1 MGEQLTPEIVQV
13 LIVVG
18 GALLLLISERIR
30 VDVIALMVLGT
41 LAMIGLVTPTEAL
54 SGFSSPAVITVWA
67 VFIMSGALARSGIAN
82 RIGRQVLR
90 VAGNGEA
97 RLIAAIMLSAGLM
110 SAFLNNVGVAALM
123 LPVVM
128 DISRRTGRAPS
139 RLLIPLAY
147 GSLLGGLTTLIGTP
161 PNILVNEV
169 LSDAGL
175 QTFNIFDF
183 SPVGF
188 ILLIAGVLFMSLIG
202 RHLLPDRNIHKALA
216 QTPQE
221 LLEDV
226 YDVEQRLFLLC
237 LPVDS
242 PLSGKSLVE
251 SRVGA
256 ALGLQVIAILR
267 ETESVLSPTAGT
279 ILQDGDRLLVEGRFE
294 TVLVFQHKN
303 FLDISD
309 DTLDVGQLFS
319 AETSLCE
326 VTLSS
331 DTNLIGRTLFESGF
345 RKRFGMNVLAIK
357 HDGFAQR
364 TNLQGKLLFAGDA
377 LLLQGTLER
386 LEEIRNA
393 PEWSSFRYM
402 DVDEVNEH
410 YELFERIRIMSVP
423 EGSSLSGKTL
433 AESRLADA
441 FGICVLGIRH
451 ENRTD
456 LTPDVD
462 HIIQDGDQLLVEV
475 WPEDLK
481 VLQGLQGL
489 EVTREGLPDLKTLQ
503 SEQVGLYEV
512 VLSPHTTL
520 DGKTLRELHF
530 REKYS
535 LSVLAVWR
543 GGRPYR
549 SQLRDMQLRFGD
561 ALLLYGLRDS
571 FKVLG
576 TEPDFLVLTEEA
588 QQAPRIEKAP
598 LALLI
603 LFAFVASVFLGIL
616 PIALAA
622 VIGATVMVLTG
633 VLSMEE
639 AYRYI
644 DWKSVFLIAGML
656 PLGIALQQTGAA
668 ELIAQGLLNAAGKL
682 GPFGIMGGL
691 FLLTAVTS
699 QIMPN
704 AAVTV
709 LMAPIAISASM
720 ELGISPLPFAMI
732 VAISA
737 SSSFLSPVAHPANSL
752 IMGPGGYRVTDFIK
766 VGIPLTIV
774 ILLITL
780 LILPFFWPF

>member
-1 MGEQLTPEIVQV
+1 MTPEIAQV

-18 GALLLLISERIR
+18 GTLLLLISERIR

-161 PNILVNEV
+161 ANILVNEA
-169 LSDAGL
+169 LADAGL
-175 QTFNIFDF
+175 QTFNLFDF
-183 SPVGF
+183 APIGF
-188 ILLIAGVLFMSLIG
+188 ILLIAGVLFMSLVG
-202 RHLLPDRNIHKALA
+202 RHLLPDRDIHKAHA

-237 LPVDS
+237 LPAGS
-242 PLSGKSLVE
+242 PLSGKSLAE
-251 SRVGA
+251 SRIGA
-256 ALGLQVIAILR
+256 ALGLHVIAILR
-267 ETESVLSPTAGT
+267 EPESVLSPLAGAVF
-279 ILQDGDRLLVEGRFE
+279 QDGDRLLVEGRFE
-294 TVLVFQHKN
+294 SLMVFQHQS
-303 FLDISD
+303 FLDVSYG
-309 DTLDVGQLFS
+309 TLDVNQLFS
-319 AETSLCE
+319 ADTSLCE
-326 VTLSS
+326 VTLAS
-331 DTNLIGRTLFESGF
+331 DPDLSGQTLIESGF
-345 RKRFGMNVLAIK
+345 RERFGVNVLAIT
-357 HDGFAQR
+357 HEGFAQR
-364 TNLQGKLLFAGDA
+364 TNLQEKILSAGDA
-377 LLLQGTLER
+377 LLMHGSNER
-386 LEEIRNA
+386 LEEIRNS
-393 PEWSSFRYM
+393 PEWSSFRYL
-402 DVDEVNEH
+402 DSDEINDR
-410 YELFERIRIMSVP
+410 YELFDSIRIMSVP
-423 EGSSLSGKTL
+423 VGSSLSGKTL

-441 FGICVLGIRH
+441 FGICVLGIRR
-451 ENRTD
+451 NGRTD
-456 LTPDVD
+456 LTPGVD

-475 WPEDLK
+475 SPDDLE
-481 VLQGLQGL
+481 VLQGLQSL
-489 EVTREGLPDLKTLQ
+489 EIIRGELPDLKTLQ
-503 SEQVGLYEV
+503 SDQVGLLEV

-520 DGKTLRELHF
+520 AGKTLRELHF
-530 REKYS
+530 REKYG

-549 SQLRDMQLRFGD
+549 SQIRDMQLRFGD
-561 ALLLYGLRDS
+561 ALLLHGLRDS

-576 TEPDFLVLTEEA
+576 AEPDFLVLAEEA

-603 LFAFVASVFLGIL
+603 LGAFIASVVLGIL
-616 PIALAA
+616 PIELAA
-622 VIGATVMVLTG
+622 VIGATFMVLTN
-633 VLSMEE
+633 VISMEE

-644 DWKSVFLIAGML
+644 NWKSVFLIAGLL

-668 ELIAQGLLNAAGKL
+668 ELVAQGLLDVAGQL

-691 FLLTAVTS
+691 FLLTALTS

-709 LMAPIAISASM
+709 LLAPIAISASI
-720 ELGISPLPFAMI
+720 ELGVSPLPFTII
-732 VAISA
+732 VAIAA
-737 SSSFLSPVAHPANSL
+737 SSSFLTPVAHPTNSL
-752 IMGPGGYRVTDFIK
+752 VMGPGGYRVTDFVK
-766 VGIPLTIV
+766 VGLPLAIV
-774 ILLITL
+774 ILLVTL
-780 LILPFFWPF
+780 LILPFFWPL

>member
-1 MGEQLTPEIVQV
+1 MNPEIAQV
-13 LIVVG
+13 LIIVV
-18 GALLLLISERIR
+18 GALLLLISDRIR
-30 VDVIALMVLGT
+30 VDVIALIVLGT
-41 LAMIGLVTPTEAL
+41 LALTGLVTPTEAL

-82 RIGRQVLR
+82 QIGRQVLR

-128 DISRRTGRAPS
+128 DIARRTERAPS

-175 QTFNIFDF
+175 QTFNFFDF
-183 SPVGF
+183 TPVGF
-188 ILLIAGVLFMSLIG
+188 ILLIAGVLFMSLVG
-202 RHLLPDRNIHKALA
+202 RHLLPDRNIHKA

-226 YDVEQRLFLLC
+226 YDVEQRLFLLG
-237 LPVDS
+237 LPEGS
-242 PLSGKSLVE
+242 PLSGKSLAE

-256 ALGLQVIAILR
+256 ALGLHVIAILR
-267 ETESVLSPTAGT
+267 EAESVLSPMARTV
-279 ILQDGDRLLVEGRFE
+279 LQDGDRLLVEGRIE
-294 TVLVFQHKN
+294 SVIVFQHQS
-303 FLDISD
+303 FLDVSS
-309 DTLDVGQLFS
+309 DTLAVGQLLS

-326 VTLSS
+326 VTLAS
-331 DTNLIGRTLFESGF
+331 DPNLIGQTLFESGF
-345 RKRFGMNVLAIK
+345 RKRFGVNVLAIK
-357 HDGFAQR
+357 HEGFAQR
-364 TNLQGKLLFAGDA
+364 TNLQGKRLFAGDA
-377 LLLQGTLER
+377 LLIQGSNER
-386 LEEIRNA
+386 LEEIRNS

-402 DVDEVNEH
+402 DVDEVNER
-410 YELFERIRIMSVP
+410 YGLFERIRIMSVP

-433 AESRLADA
+433 AESQLANA

-451 ENRTD
+451 EDHTD
-456 LTPDVD
+456 MTPDVD

-481 VLQGLQGL
+481 VLQGLQSL
-489 EVTREGLPDLKTLQ
+489 EVMREDLPDLKTLQ
-503 SEQVGLYEV
+503 SDQVGLIEV

-561 ALLLYGLRDS
+561 ALLLHGLRDS

-576 TEPDFLVLTEEA
+576 AEPDFLVLTEEA
-588 QQAPRIEKAP
+588 QQAPRVKKAP

-603 LFAFVASVFLGIL
+603 LFAFVASVVLGVL

-668 ELIAQGLLNAAGKL
+668 ELVAQGLLGAAGKL
-682 GPFGIMGGL
+682 GPYGIMGGL
-691 FLLTAVTS
+691 FLLTALTS

-709 LMAPIAISASM
+709 LMAPIAISASL
-720 ELGISPLPFAMI
+720 ELGISPLPFTMI

-737 SSSFLSPVAHPANSL
+737 SSSFLSPVSHPANSL
-752 IMGPGGYRVTDFIK
+752 VMGPGGYRVTDFVK
-766 VGIPLTIV
+766 VGLPLTIV
-774 ILLITL
+774 LLLITL
-780 LILPFFWPF
+780 LVLPFVWPL

>member
-1 MGEQLTPEIVQV
+1 MNPEIAQV
-13 LIVVG
+13 LIIVG
-18 GALLLLISERIR
+18 GALLLLISDRIR

-41 LAMIGLVTPTEAL
+41 LALTGLVTPTEAL

-82 RIGRQVLR
+82 QIGRQVLR

-128 DISRRTGRAPS
+128 DIARRTGRAPS

-169 LSDAGL
+169 LSDAGF
-175 QTFNIFDF
+175 QTFNFFDF
-183 SPVGF
+183 TPVGF
-188 ILLIAGVLFMSLIG
+188 ILLIAGVLFMSLVG

-226 YDVEQRLFLLC
+226 YDVEQRLFLLS
-237 LPVDS
+237 LPEGS
-242 PLSGKSLVE
+242 PLSGKSLAE

-256 ALGLQVIAILR
+256 ALGLHVIAILR
-267 ETESVLSPTAGT
+267 EAESVLSPMAGT
-279 ILQDGDRLLVEGRFE
+279 VLQDGDRLLVEGRIE
-294 TVLVFQHKN
+294 SVVVFQHQS
-303 FLDISD
+303 FLDVSS
-309 DTLDVGQLFS
+309 DTLDVGQLLS

-326 VTLSS
+326 VTLAS
-331 DTNLIGRTLFESGF
+331 DTDLIGRTLFESGF
-345 RKRFGMNVLAIK
+345 RKRFGVNVLAIK
-357 HDGFAQR
+357 HEGFAQR
-364 TNLQGKLLFAGDA
+364 TNLQGKRLFSEDA
-377 LLLQGTLER
+377 LLIQGSNER
-386 LEEIRNA
+386 LEEIRNS
-393 PEWSSFRYM
+393 PEWSSFRYI
-402 DVDEVNEH
+402 DVNEVNER
-410 YELFERIRIMSVP
+410 YGLFERIRIMSVS

-433 AESRLADA
+433 AESQLADA

-451 ENRTD
+451 EDHTD

-481 VLQGLQGL
+481 ILQGLQSL
-489 EVTREGLPDLKTLQ
+489 EVMRDELPDLTTLQ
-503 SEQVGLYEV
+503 SDQVGLLEV

-543 GGRPYR
+543 SGRPYR

-561 ALLLYGLRDS
+561 ALLLHGLRDS

-576 TEPDFLVLTEEA
+576 AEPDFLVLTEEA
-588 QQAPRIEKAP
+588 QQAPRVKKAP

-603 LFAFVASVFLGIL
+603 LFAFVASVVLGVL

-668 ELIAQGLLNAAGKL
+668 ELVAQWLLGAAGKL
-682 GPFGIMGGL
+682 GPYGIMGGL
-691 FLLTAVTS
+691 FLLTALTS

-704 AAVTV
+704 AAVTL
-709 LMAPIAISASM
+709 LMAPIAISASL
-720 ELGISPLPFAMI
+720 ELGISPLPFTMI

-752 IMGPGGYRVTDFIK
+752 VMGPGGYRVTDFFK
-766 VGIPLTIV
+766 VGLPLTIV

-780 LILPFFWPF
+780 LILPFFWPL

>member
-1 MGEQLTPEIVQV
+1 MTPEIARV
-13 LIVVG
+13 LIIVA
-18 GALLLLISERIR
+18 GALLLLLSERIR
-30 VDVIALMVLGT
+30 ADVIALMVLGT
-41 LAMIGLVTPTEAL
+41 LALVGLVTPAEAF

-82 RIGRQVLR
+82 RIGRHVLR

-128 DISRRTGRAPS
+128 DISRRTRRAPS

-161 PNILVNEV
+161 PNILVNEI

-175 QTFNIFDF
+175 PAFNIFDF
-183 SPVGF
+183 APVGL
-188 ILLIAGVLFMSLIG
+188 ILLIAGVLFMSLVG
-202 RHLLPDRNIHKALA
+202 RHLLPDRNIHKALT
-216 QTPQE
+216 QSPQE
-221 LLEDV
+221 LFEDV
-226 YDVEQRLFLLC
+226 YDVEHRLFLLG
-237 LPVDS
+237 LPAGS
-242 PLSGKSLVE
+242 PLSGKSLSE

-256 ALGLQVIAILR
+256 ALGLHVIAILR
-267 ETESVLSPTAGT
+267 ETESVLSPMAGT
-279 ILQDGDRLLVEGRFE
+279 ILRDGDRLLVEGRFE
-294 TVLVFQHKN
+294 AVITFQRQN
-303 FLDISD
+303 FLDVSY
-309 DTLDVGQLFS
+309 DTLDVGQLTS

-326 VTLSS
+326 VTLASAP
-331 DTNLIGRTLFESGF
+331 DLIGRTLFESGF
-345 RKRFGMNVLAIK
+345 RKRFGVNVLAIK
-357 HDGFAQR
+357 HDGFTQR
-364 TNLQGKLLFAGDA
+364 TNMQGKTLFEGDA
-377 LLLQGTLER
+377 LLIQGSNEQLEKIHN
-386 LEEIRNA
+386 L
-393 PEWSSFRYM
+393 PDWSNFRYIS
-402 DVDEVNEH
+402 VDEVNEL
-410 YELFERIRIMSVP
+410 YELFERIRIMRVP

-441 FGICVLGIRH
+441 FGICVLGIHH
-451 ENRTD
+451 EDHTD
-456 LTPDVD
+456 LTPDVN

-481 VLQGLQGL
+481 VLHGLQHL
-489 EVTREGLPDLKTLQ
+489 EVMREDLPDLKTLQ
-503 SEQVGLYEV
+503 SDQVGLFEV

-520 DGKTLRELHF
+520 DGKTLRQLHF
-530 REKYS
+530 REKYGI
-535 LSVLAVWR
+535 SVLAILR

-561 ALLLYGLRDS
+561 ALLLHGPRNS

-576 TEPDFLVLTEEA
+576 VEPDFLVLTEEA

-598 LALLI
+598 VALLI
-603 LFAFVASVFLGIL
+603 LFAFIASVVLGLL
-616 PIALAA
+616 PIELAA
-622 VIGATVMVLTG
+622 VIGATIMVFTG

-668 ELIAQGLLNAAGKL
+668 ELIAQGLLGAAGKL
-682 GPFGIMGGL
+682 GPYGIMGGL
-691 FLLTAVTS
+691 FLLTALTS

-709 LMAPIAISASM
+709 LMAPIAISAAL
-720 ELGISPLPFAMI
+720 EFGVSPLPFAMI

-752 IMGPGGYRVTDFIK
+752 IMSPGGYHVSDFIK
-766 VGIPLTIV
+766 VGVPLTLLM
-774 ILLITL
+774 LLITL
-780 LILPFFWPF
+780 LILPFIWPL

>member
-1 MGEQLTPEIVQV
+1 MTPEIVQV

-175 QTFNIFDF
+175 QIFNIFDF

-503 SEQVGLYEV
+503 SEQVGLFEV

-561 ALLLYGLRDS
+561 ALLLHGLRDS

>member
-1 MGEQLTPEIVQV
+1 MTPEIAQV
-13 LIVVG
+13 LIIVG
-18 GALLLLISERIR
+18 GALLLLISDRIR
-30 VDVIALMVLGT
+30 VDVIALIVLGT
-41 LAMIGLVTPTEAL
+41 LALTGLVTPTEAL

-82 RIGRQVLR
+82 KIGRQVLR

-110 SAFLNNVGVAALM
+110 SAFLNNVGVVAIM

-128 DISRRTGRAPS
+128 DIARRTRRSPS
-139 RLLIPLAY
+139 KLLIPLAY

-161 PNILVNEV
+161 ANILVNEV

-175 QTFNIFDF
+175 QTFNLFDF
-183 SPVGF
+183 TPVGL
-188 ILLIAGVLFMSLIG
+188 ILLVTGILIMILVG
-202 RHLLPDRNIHKALA
+202 RRLLPDKDIHNSLT

-226 YDVEQRLFLLC
+226 YDVEQRLFLLG
-237 LPVDS
+237 LPEGS
-242 PLSGKSLVE
+242 PLSGKSLAE

-256 ALGLQVIAILR
+256 SLGLHVIAILR
-267 ETESVLSPTAGT
+267 ETESVLSPMAGT
-279 ILQDGDRLLVEGRFE
+279 VLQEGDHLLVEGRIE
-294 TVLVFQHKN
+294 TVVVFQHQS
-303 FLDISD
+303 FLDVSR

-326 VTLSS
+326 VTLAY
-331 DTNLIGRTLFESGF
+331 DPNLIGQTLIESAF
-345 RKRFGMNVLAIK
+345 RERFGVSVLAIK
-357 HDGFAQR
+357 HEGFAQR
-364 TNLQGKLLFAGDA
+364 TNLQGKRLFEGDA
-377 LLLQGTLER
+377 LLIQGSNEQ
-386 LEEIRNA
+386 LEEIRNS
-393 PEWSSFRYM
+393 PEWSSFRTM
-402 DVDEVNEH
+402 DVDEVNER
-410 YELFERIRIMSVP
+410 YKLFERIHIMAVP

-441 FGICVLGIRH
+441 FGISVLGIRYKDH
-451 ENRTD
+451 TD
-456 LTPDVD
+456 LTPDVE

-481 VLQGLQGL
+481 VLQGLKGL
-489 EVTREGLPDLKTLQ
+489 EVMRGELPDLRTLQ
-503 SEQVGLYEV
+503 SDQIGLCEV
-512 VLSPHTTL
+512 VLSPHSTL

-530 REKYS
+530 REKYG
-535 LSVLAVWR
+535 LSALAVWR

-561 ALLLYGLRDS
+561 ALLLHGLRDR

-576 TEPDFLVLTEEA
+576 AEPDFLVLTEEA
-588 QQAPRIEKAP
+588 QQAPRTEKAP

-603 LFAFVASVFLGIL
+603 LFAFIVSVVMGFL

-622 VIGATVMVLTG
+622 VIGATAMVLTG

-639 AYRYI
+639 AYRHI

-668 ELIAQGLLNAAGKL
+668 EFVAQGLLGAAGKL
-682 GPFGIMGGL
+682 GTYGIMGGL
-691 FLLTAVTS
+691 FLLTAFTS
-699 QIMPN
+699 QILPN
-704 AAVTV
+704 AVVAV
-709 LMAPIAISASM
+709 LMAPIAISASL
-720 ELGISPLPFAMI
+720 ELGISPLPFTMI

-737 SSSFLSPVAHPANSL
+737 SSSFLTPAAHPTNSL
-752 IMGPGGYRVTDFIK
+752 VMGPGGYRVADFIK
-766 VGIPLTIV
+766 VGLPLIIV
-774 ILLITL
+774 ILLVTL
-780 LILPFFWPF
+780 LIVPFLWPL

>member
-1 MGEQLTPEIVQV
+1 MTPEIAQV
-13 LIVVG
+13 LIIVA
-18 GALLLLISERIR
+18 GALLLLISDRIR

-41 LAMIGLVTPTEAL
+41 LALTGLVTPTEAL

-82 RIGRQVLR
+82 KIGRQVLR

-110 SAFLNNVGVAALM
+110 SAFLNNVGVVAIM

-128 DISRRTGRAPS
+128 DIARRTRRSPS
-139 RLLIPLAY
+139 KLLIPLAY

-161 PNILVNEV
+161 ANILVNEV

-175 QTFNIFDF
+175 QTFNLFDF
-183 SPVGF
+183 TPVGL
-188 ILLIAGVLFMSLIG
+188 ILLVTGILVMILIG
-202 RHLLPDRNIHKALA
+202 RRLLPDRSIHKSLA

-226 YDVEQRLFLLC
+226 YDVEQRLFLLG
-237 LPVDS
+237 LPEGS
-242 PLSGKSLVE
+242 PLSGKSLAE

-267 ETESVLSPTAGT
+267 EAESVLSPMAGT
-279 ILQDGDRLLVEGRFE
+279 VLQDGDRLLVEGRIE
-294 TVLVFQHKN
+294 SVVVFQHQS
-303 FLDISD
+303 FLDISH

-326 VTLSS
+326 ITLAS
-331 DTNLIGRTLFESGF
+331 DSNLTGRTLMESGF
-345 RKRFGMNVLAIK
+345 RERFGVNVLGIK
-357 HDGFAQR
+357 HDELAQR
-364 TNLQGKLLFAGDA
+364 TNLQGKRLFAGDA
-377 LLLQGTLER
+377 LLIQGLTER
-386 LEEIRNA
+386 LEKIRNS
-393 PEWSSFRYM
+393 PEWSSFGYL
-402 DVDEVNEH
+402 DVDEVNEQ
-410 YELFERIRIMSVP
+410 YKLFERIRIMRVP

-441 FGICVLGIRH
+441 FGICILGIH
-451 ENRTD
+451 HKDRTD
-456 LTPDVD
+456 LTPDVE
-462 HIIQDGDQLLVEV
+462 HIIHDGDELLVEV
-475 WPEDLK
+475 CPEDLR
-481 VLQGLQGL
+481 VLQGLKSL
-489 EVTREGLPDLKTLQ
+489 EVMRGDLPDLRTLQ
-503 SEQVGLYEV
+503 SDQIGLFEV

-530 REKYS
+530 REKYG
-535 LSVLAVWR
+535 LSALAVWR

-549 SQLRDMQLRFGD
+549 SQLRDMPLRFGD
-561 ALLLYGLRDS
+561 ALLLHGLRDK

-576 TEPDFLVLTEEA
+576 TESDFLVLTEEA
-588 QQAPRIEKAP
+588 QQAPRKEKAP

-603 LFAFVASVFLGIL
+603 LFAFIVSVVLGFL

-622 VIGATVMVLTG
+622 VIGATAMVLTG

-639 AYRYI
+639 AYRHI

-668 ELIAQGLLNAAGKL
+668 EFVAQGLLDAAGKL
-682 GPFGIMGGL
+682 GTYGIMGGL
-691 FLLTAVTS
+691 FLLTALTS
-699 QIMPN
+699 QILPN
-704 AAVTV
+704 AVVAV
-709 LMAPIAISASM
+709 LMAPIAISASL
-720 ELGISPLPFAMI
+720 ELGISPLPFTMI

-737 SSSFLSPVAHPANSL
+737 SSSFLTPAAHPTNSL
-752 IMGPGGYRVTDFIK
+752 IMGPGGYRVSDFIK
-766 VGIPLTIV
+766 VGLPLIIV
-774 ILLITL
+774 ILLVTL
-780 LILPFFWPF
+780 LIVPLFWPL

>member
-1 MGEQLTPEIVQV
+1 MTPEIVQV

-588 QQAPRIEKAP
+588 QQAPRMEKAP

>member
-1 MGEQLTPEIVQV
+1 MTPEIAQV

-18 GALLLLISERIR
+18 GTLLLLISERIR

-161 PNILVNEV
+161 ANILVNEA
-169 LSDAGL
+169 LADAGL
-175 QTFNIFDF
+175 QTFNLFDF
-183 SPVGF
+183 APVGF
-188 ILLIAGVLFMSLIG
+188 ILLIAGVLFMSLVG
-202 RHLLPDRNIHKALA
+202 RHLLPDRDIHKAHA

-237 LPVDS
+237 LPAGS
-242 PLSGKSLVE
+242 PLSGKSLAE
-251 SRVGA
+251 SRIGA
-256 ALGLQVIAILR
+256 ALGLHVIAILR
-267 ETESVLSPTAGT
+267 EPESVLSPLAGAVF
-279 ILQDGDRLLVEGRFE
+279 QDGDRLLVEGRFE
-294 TVLVFQHKN
+294 SLMVFQHQS
-303 FLDISD
+303 FLDVSYG
-309 DTLDVGQLFS
+309 TLDVNQLFS
-319 AETSLCE
+319 ADTSLCE
-326 VTLSS
+326 VTLAS
-331 DTNLIGRTLFESGF
+331 DPDLSGQTLIESGF
-345 RKRFGMNVLAIK
+345 RERFGVNVLAIT
-357 HDGFAQR
+357 HEGFAQR
-364 TNLQGKLLFAGDA
+364 TNLQEKILSAGDA
-377 LLLQGTLER
+377 LLMHGSNER
-386 LEEIRNA
+386 LEEIRNS
-393 PEWSSFRYM
+393 PEWSSFRYL
-402 DVDEVNEH
+402 DSDEINDR
-410 YELFERIRIMSVP
+410 YELFDSIRIMSVP
-423 EGSSLSGKTL
+423 VGSSLSGKTL

-441 FGICVLGIRH
+441 FGICVLGIRR
-451 ENRTD
+451 NGRTD
-456 LTPDVD
+456 LTPGVD

-475 WPEDLK
+475 SPDDLE
-481 VLQGLQGL
+481 VLQGLQSL
-489 EVTREGLPDLKTLQ
+489 EIIRGELPDLKTLQ
-503 SEQVGLYEV
+503 SDQVGLLEV

-520 DGKTLRELHF
+520 AGKTLRELHF
-530 REKYS
+530 REKYG

-549 SQLRDMQLRFGD
+549 SQIRDMQLRFGD
-561 ALLLYGLRDS
+561 ALLLHGLRDS

-576 TEPDFLVLTEEA
+576 AEPDFLVLAEEA

-603 LFAFVASVFLGIL
+603 LGAFIASVVLGIL
-616 PIALAA
+616 PIELAA
-622 VIGATVMVLTG
+622 VIGATFMVLTN
-633 VLSMEE
+633 VISMEE

-644 DWKSVFLIAGML
+644 NWKSVFLIAGLL

-668 ELIAQGLLNAAGKL
+668 ELVAQGLLDVAGQL

-691 FLLTAVTS
+691 FLLTALTS

-709 LMAPIAISASM
+709 LLAPIAISASI
-720 ELGISPLPFAMI
+720 ELGVSPLPFTII
-732 VAISA
+732 VAIAA
-737 SSSFLSPVAHPANSL
+737 SSSFLTPVAHPTNSL
-752 IMGPGGYRVTDFIK
+752 VMGPGGYRVTDFVK
-766 VGIPLTIV
+766 VGLPLAII
-774 ILLITL
+774 ILLVTL
-780 LILPFFWPF
+780 LILPFFWPL

>member
-1 MGEQLTPEIVQV
+1 MTPEIAQV

-54 SGFSSPAVITVWA
+54 SGFSSPAVITVWS

-82 RIGRQVLR
+82 RIGRHVLR

-110 SAFLNNVGVAALM
+110 SAFLNNVGVVAIM

-161 PNILVNEV
+161 ANILVNEA

-175 QTFNIFDF
+175 KTFNLFDF

-188 ILLIAGVLFMSLIG
+188 ILLIAGVLFMSLVG
-202 RHLLPDRNIHKALA
+202 RHLLPDRNIHKALV

-237 LPVDS
+237 LPADS
-242 PLSGKSLVE
+242 PLSGNSLVE

-256 ALGLQVIAILR
+256 ALGVQVIAILR
-267 ETESVLSPTAGT
+267 DTESVLSPMAGT

-294 TVLVFQHKN
+294 SLIVFQHQS
-303 FLDISD
+303 FLDVSYG
-309 DTLDVGQLFS
+309 TLDVKQLFS
-319 AETSLCE
+319 GDTSLCE
-326 VTLSS
+326 ATLAS
-331 DTNLIGRTLFESGF
+331 DTNLTGRTLFESGF
-345 RKRFGMNVLAIK
+345 RERFGVNVLAIT
-357 HDGFAQR
+357 HDGFATF
-364 TNLQGKLLFAGDA
+364 TNLQEKILSAGDA
-377 LLLQGTLER
+377 LLIHGSNER
-386 LEEIRNA
+386 LEEIHNS
-393 PEWSSFRYM
+393 PEWSSFRHI
-402 DVDEVNEH
+402 DGDEVNKR
-410 YELFERIRIMSVP
+410 YELFERIRVMSVP

-451 ENRTD
+451 NGHTD
-456 LTPDVD
+456 LAPDVD
-462 HIIQDGDQLLVEV
+462 HIIQDGDLLLVEV
-475 WPEDLK
+475 SPEDLM
-481 VLQGLQGL
+481 VLRGLRDL
-489 EVTREGLPDLKTLQ
+489 EVMREGLPDLKTLQ
-503 SEQVGLYEV
+503 SDQVGLFEV

-561 ALLLYGLRDS
+561 ALLLHGLRDS

-576 TEPDFLVLTEEA
+576 AEPDFLVLTEEA

-603 LFAFVASVFLGIL
+603 LFAFVASVVLGIL
-616 PIALAA
+616 PIAIAA
-622 VIGATVMVLTG
+622 VIGATVMVFTG
-633 VLSMEE
+633 VLSMDE

-668 ELIAQGLLNAAGKL
+668 ELVAQGLLNAAGKL
-682 GPFGIMGGL
+682 GPYGMMGGL
-691 FLLTAVTS
+691 FLLSAFTS
-699 QIMPN
+699 QILPN
-704 AAVTV
+704 AVVAV
-709 LMAPIAISASM
+709 LMIPIAISASM
-720 ELGISPLPFAMI
+720 ELGISPLPFTMI

-737 SSSFLSPVAHPANSL
+737 SSSFLTPAAHPTNSL
-752 IMGPGGYRVTDFIK
+752 IMGPGGYRVTDFVK
-766 VGIPLTIV
+766 VGLPLAIV
-774 ILLITL
+774 ILLVTL
-780 LILPFFWPF
+780 LILPFFWPL

>member
-1 MGEQLTPEIVQV
+1 MNPEIAQV
-13 LIVVG
+13 LIIVV
-18 GALLLLISERIR
+18 GALLLLISDRIR
-30 VDVIALMVLGT
+30 VDVIALIVLGT
-41 LAMIGLVTPTEAL
+41 LALTGLVTPTEAL

-82 RIGRQVLR
+82 QIGRQVLR

-128 DISRRTGRAPS
+128 DIARRTERAPS

-175 QTFNIFDF
+175 QTFNFFDF
-183 SPVGF
+183 TPVGF
-188 ILLIAGVLFMSLIG
+188 ILLIAGVLFMSLVG
-202 RHLLPDRNIHKALA
+202 RHLLPDRNIHKA

-226 YDVEQRLFLLC
+226 YDVEQRLFLLG
-237 LPVDS
+237 LPEGS
-242 PLSGKSLVE
+242 PLSGKSLAE

-256 ALGLQVIAILR
+256 ALGLHVIAILR
-267 ETESVLSPTAGT
+267 EAESVLSPMARTV
-279 ILQDGDRLLVEGRFE
+279 LQDGDRLLVEGRIE
-294 TVLVFQHKN
+294 SVIVFQHQS
-303 FLDISD
+303 FLDVSS
-309 DTLDVGQLFS
+309 DTLAVGQLLS

-326 VTLSS
+326 VTLAS
-331 DTNLIGRTLFESGF
+331 DPNLIGQTLFESGF
-345 RKRFGMNVLAIK
+345 RKRFGVNVLAIK
-357 HDGFAQR
+357 HEGFAQR
-364 TNLQGKLLFAGDA
+364 TNLQGKRLFAGDA
-377 LLLQGTLER
+377 LLIQGSNER
-386 LEEIRNA
+386 LEEIRNS

-402 DVDEVNEH
+402 DVDEVNER
-410 YELFERIRIMSVP
+410 YGLFERIRIMSVP

-433 AESRLADA
+433 AESQLANA

-451 ENRTD
+451 EDHTD
-456 LTPDVD
+456 MTPDVD

-481 VLQGLQGL
+481 VLQGLQSL
-489 EVTREGLPDLKTLQ
+489 EVMREDLPDLTTLQ
-503 SEQVGLYEV
+503 SDQVGLIEV

-561 ALLLYGLRDS
+561 ALLLHGLRDS

-576 TEPDFLVLTEEA
+576 AEPDFLVLTEEA
-588 QQAPRIEKAP
+588 QQAPRVKKAP

-603 LFAFVASVFLGIL
+603 LFAFVASVVLGVL

-668 ELIAQGLLNAAGKL
+668 ELVAQGLLGAAGKL
-682 GPFGIMGGL
+682 GPYGIMGGL
-691 FLLTAVTS
+691 FLLTALTS

-709 LMAPIAISASM
+709 LMAPIAISASL
-720 ELGISPLPFAMI
+720 ELGISPLPFTMI

-737 SSSFLSPVAHPANSL
+737 SSSFLSPVSHPANSL
-752 IMGPGGYRVTDFIK
+752 VMGPGGYRVTDFVK
-766 VGIPLTIV
+766 VGLPLTIV
-774 ILLITL
+774 LLLITL
-780 LILPFFWPF
+780 LVLPFVWPL

>member
-1 MGEQLTPEIVQV
+1 MTPEIAQV
-13 LIVVG
+13 LIIVG
-18 GALLLLISERIR
+18 GALLLIISERIR

-41 LAMIGLVTPTEAL
+41 LALTGLVTPTEAL

-82 RIGRQVLR
+82 QIGRQVLR

-110 SAFLNNVGVAALM
+110 SAFLNNVGVVAIM

-128 DISRRTGRAPS
+128 DISRRTRRSPS
-139 RLLIPLAY
+139 RFLIPLAY

-161 PNILVNEV
+161 ANILVNEA

-175 QTFNIFDF
+175 QTFNLFDF

-188 ILLIAGVLFMSLIG
+188 ILLIAGVLFMSLVG
-202 RHLLPDRNIHKALA
+202 RHLLPDRDIHQALT

-237 LPVDS
+237 LPAGS
-242 PLSGKSLVE
+242 PLSGKSLIE

-267 ETESVLSPTAGT
+267 ETGSLLSPMAGT

-309 DTLDVGQLFS
+309 ETLDVDQLFS

-326 VTLSS
+326 VTLAS

-345 RKRFGMNVLAIK
+345 RKRFGVNVLAIK

-364 TNLQGKLLFAGDA
+364 TNLQGKSLFAADA
-377 LLLQGTLER
+377 LLLQGSNER
-386 LEEIRNA
+386 LEEIRNS
-393 PEWSSFRYM
+393 PEWSSFRYI

-441 FGICVLGIRH
+441 FGICVLGIH
-451 ENRTD
+451 HGNRTD
-456 LTPDVD
+456 LTPDVN

-481 VLQGLQGL
+481 VLRGLQDL
-489 EVTREGLPDLKTLQ
+489 EVMREGLPDLKTLQ
-503 SEQVGLYEV
+503 SDQVGLLEV

-561 ALLLYGLRDS
+561 ALLLHGLRDS

-576 TEPDFLVLTEEA
+576 AEPDFLVLTEEA

-603 LFAFVASVFLGIL
+603 LFAFVVSVVLGIL
-616 PIALAA
+616 PIAIAA
-622 VIGATVMVLTG
+622 VIGATVMVFTG
-633 VLSMEE
+633 VLSMDE

-668 ELIAQGLLNAAGKL
+668 ELVAQGLLNAAGKL
-682 GPFGIMGGL
+682 GPYGIMGGL
-691 FLLTAVTS
+691 FLLSAFTS
-699 QIMPN
+699 QILPN
-704 AAVTV
+704 AVVAV
-709 LMAPIAISASM
+709 LMIPIAISASM
-720 ELGISPLPFAMI
+720 ELGISPLPFTMI

-737 SSSFLSPVAHPANSL
+737 SSSFLTPAAHPTNSL
-752 IMGPGGYRVTDFIK
+752 VMGPGGYRATDFIK
-766 VGIPLTIV
+766 VGLPLAIV
-774 ILLITL
+774 ILLLTL
-780 LILPFFWPF
+780 LILPFFWPL

>member
-1 MGEQLTPEIVQV
+1 MTPEIAQV
-13 LIVVG
+13 LIIVG
-18 GALLLLISERIR
+18 GALLLIISERIR

-41 LAMIGLVTPTEAL
+41 LALTGLVTPTEAL

-82 RIGRQVLR
+82 QIGRQVLR

-110 SAFLNNVGVAALM
+110 SAFLNNVGVVAIM

-128 DISRRTGRAPS
+128 DISRRTRRSPS
-139 RLLIPLAY
+139 RFLIPLAY

-161 PNILVNEV
+161 ANILVNEA

-175 QTFNIFDF
+175 QTFNLFDF

-188 ILLIAGVLFMSLIG
+188 ILLIAGVLFMSLVG
-202 RHLLPDRNIHKALA
+202 RHLLPDRDIHQALT

-237 LPVDS
+237 LPAGS
-242 PLSGKSLVE
+242 PLSGKSLIE

-267 ETESVLSPTAGT
+267 ETGSLLSPMAGT

-309 DTLDVGQLFS
+309 ETLDVDQLFS

-326 VTLSS
+326 VTLAS

-345 RKRFGMNVLAIK
+345 RKRFGVNILAIK

-364 TNLQGKLLFAGDA
+364 TNLQGKSLFAADA
-377 LLLQGTLER
+377 LLLQGSNER
-386 LEEIRNA
+386 LEEIRNS
-393 PEWSSFRYM
+393 PEWSSFRYIA
-402 DVDEVNEH
+402 VDEVNER

-441 FGICVLGIRH
+441 FGICVLGIHH

-456 LTPDVD
+456 LTPDVN

-481 VLQGLQGL
+481 VLRGLQDL
-489 EVTREGLPDLKTLQ
+489 EVMREGLPDLKTLQ
-503 SEQVGLYEV
+503 SDQVGLLEV

-561 ALLLYGLRDS
+561 ALLLHGLRDS

-576 TEPDFLVLTEEA
+576 AEPDFLVLTEEA

-603 LFAFVASVFLGIL
+603 LFAFVVSVVLGIL
-616 PIALAA
+616 PIAIAA
-622 VIGATVMVLTG
+622 VIGATVMVFTG
-633 VLSMEE
+633 VLSMDE

-668 ELIAQGLLNAAGKL
+668 ELVAQGLLNAAGKL
-682 GPFGIMGGL
+682 GPYGIMGGL
-691 FLLTAVTS
+691 FLLSAFTS
-699 QIMPN
+699 QILPN
-704 AAVTV
+704 AVVAV
-709 LMAPIAISASM
+709 LMIPIAISASM
-720 ELGISPLPFAMI
+720 ELGISPLPFTMI

-737 SSSFLSPVAHPANSL
+737 SSSFLTPAAHPTNSL
-752 IMGPGGYRVTDFIK
+752 VMGPGGYRVTDFIK
-766 VGIPLTIV
+766 VGLPLAIV
-774 ILLITL
+774 ILLLTL
-780 LILPFFWPF
+780 LILPFFWPL

>member
-1 MGEQLTPEIVQV
+1 MTPEIAQV
-13 LIVVG
+13 LIIVG
-18 GALLLLISERIR
+18 GALLLLISDRIR

-41 LAMIGLVTPTEAL
+41 LAVTGLVTPTEAL

-82 RIGRQVLR
+82 QIGRQVLR

-110 SAFLNNVGVAALM
+110 SAFLNNVGVVAIM

-128 DISRRTGRAPS
+128 DIARRTRRSPS
-139 RLLIPLAY
+139 KFLIPLAY

-161 PNILVNEV
+161 ANILINEV

-175 QTFNIFDF
+175 QTFNLFDF
-183 SPVGF
+183 TPVGL
-188 ILLIAGVLFMSLIG
+188 ILLITGILFMILIG
-202 RHLLPDRNIHKALA
+202 RHLLPDRDIHNSLS
-216 QTPQE
+216 QSPQE

-226 YDVEQRLFLLC
+226 YDVEQRLFILG
-237 LPVDS
+237 LPEGS
-242 PLSGKSLVE
+242 HLSGKSLAE

-267 ETESVLSPTAGT
+267 ETESVLSPMAETV
-279 ILQDGDRLLVEGRFE
+279 LQDGDRLLVEGRIE
-294 TVLVFQHKN
+294 TVVVFQHQG
-303 FLDISD
+303 FLDASR

-326 VTLSS
+326 VTLANNP
-331 DTNLIGRTLFESGF
+331 NLIGQTLFESGF
-345 RKRFGMNVLAIK
+345 RERFGVNVLAIK

-364 TNLQGKLLFAGDA
+364 TNLQEKRLFAGDA
-377 LLLQGTLER
+377 LLIQGSNER

-393 PEWSSFRYM
+393 PEWSSFQYM
-402 DVDEVNEH
+402 DVDEVNER
-410 YELFERIRIMSVP
+410 YKLFERIHIMAVP

-441 FGICVLGIRH
+441 FGISVLGIRYKDH
-451 ENRTD
+451 TD
-456 LTPDVD
+456 LTPDVE

-481 VLQGLQGL
+481 VLQGLKGL
-489 EVTREGLPDLKTLQ
+489 EVMRGELPDLRTLQ
-503 SEQVGLYEV
+503 SDQIGLCEV
-512 VLSPHTTL
+512 VLSPHSTL

-530 REKYS
+530 REKYG
-535 LSVLAVWR
+535 LSALAVWR

-549 SQLRDMQLRFGD
+549 SQLRDMPLRFGD
-561 ALLLYGLRDS
+561 ALLLHGLRDR

-576 TEPDFLVLTEEA
+576 AEPDFLVLTEEA
-588 QQAPRIEKAP
+588 QQAPRTEKAP

-603 LFAFVASVFLGIL
+603 LFAFIVSVVMGFL

-622 VIGATVMVLTG
+622 VIGATAMVLTG
-633 VLSMEE
+633 VLSMDE
-639 AYRYI
+639 AYRHI

-668 ELIAQGLLNAAGKL
+668 EFVAQGLLGAAGKL
-682 GPFGIMGGL
+682 GPYGIMGGL
-691 FLLTAVTS
+691 FLLTAFTS
-699 QIMPN
+699 QILPN
-704 AAVTV
+704 AVVAV
-709 LMAPIAISASM
+709 LMAPIAISASL
-720 ELGISPLPFAMI
+720 ELGISPLPFTMI

-737 SSSFLSPVAHPANSL
+737 SSSFLTPAAHPTNSL

-766 VGIPLTIV
+766 VGLPLIIV

-780 LILPFFWPF
+780 LIVPFIWPL

>member
-1 MGEQLTPEIVQV
+1 MNPEIVQV

-18 GALLLLISERIR
+18 GALLLLISDRIR

-139 RLLIPLAY
+139 KLLIPLAY

-267 ETESVLSPTAGT
+267 ETESVLSPMAGT

-294 TVLVFQHKN
+294 TVLVFQRKN

-309 DTLDVGQLFS
+309 DTPDVGQLFS

-326 VTLSS
+326 VTLASYNNLL
-331 DTNLIGRTLFESGF
+331 DT
-345 RKRFGMNVLAIK
+345 
-357 HDGFAQR
+357 
-364 TNLQGKLLFAGDA
+364 
-377 LLLQGTLER
+377 
-386 LEEIRNA
+386 
-393 PEWSSFRYM
+393 P
-402 DVDEVNEH
+402 
-410 YELFERIRIMSVP
+410 
-423 EGSSLSGKTL
+423 
-433 AESRLADA
+433 
-441 FGICVLGIRH
+441 
-451 ENRTD
+451 
-456 LTPDVD
+456 
-462 HIIQDGDQLLVEV
+462 QLLS
-475 WPEDLK
+475 
-481 VLQGLQGL
+481 
-489 EVTREGLPDLKTLQ
+489 RE
-503 SEQVGLYEV
+503 
-512 VLSPHTTL
+512 
-520 DGKTLRELHF
+520 
-530 REKYS
+530 
-535 LSVLAVWR
+535 
-543 GGRPYR
+543 
-549 SQLRDMQLRFGD
+549 
-561 ALLLYGLRDS
+561 
-571 FKVLG
+571 
-576 TEPDFLVLTEEA
+576 
-588 QQAPRIEKAP
+588 
-598 LALLI
+598 
-603 LFAFVASVFLGIL
+603 
-616 PIALAA
+616 
-622 VIGATVMVLTG
+622 
-633 VLSMEE
+633 
-639 AYRYI
+639 
-644 DWKSVFLIAGML
+644 
-656 PLGIALQQTGAA
+656 
-668 ELIAQGLLNAAGKL
+668 
-682 GPFGIMGGL
+682 
-691 FLLTAVTS
+691 
-699 QIMPN
+699 
-704 AAVTV
+704 
-709 LMAPIAISASM
+709 
-720 ELGISPLPFAMI
+720 
-732 VAISA
+732 
-737 SSSFLSPVAHPANSL
+737 
-752 IMGPGGYRVTDFIK
+752 
-766 VGIPLTIV
+766 
-774 ILLITL
+774 
-780 LILPFFWPF
+780 

>member
-1 MGEQLTPEIVQV
+1 MTPEIAQV
-13 LIVVG
+13 LIIVG
-18 GALLLLISERIR
+18 GALLLIISERIR

-41 LAMIGLVTPTEAL
+41 LALTGLVTPTEAL

-82 RIGRQVLR
+82 QVGRQVLR

-110 SAFLNNVGVAALM
+110 SAFLNNVGVVAIM

-128 DISRRTGRAPS
+128 DISRRTRRSPS
-139 RLLIPLAY
+139 RFLIPLAY

-161 PNILVNEV
+161 ANILVNEA

-175 QTFNIFDF
+175 QTFNLFDF

-188 ILLIAGVLFMSLIG
+188 ILLIAGVLFMSLVG
-202 RHLLPDRNIHKALA
+202 RHLLPDRDIHQALT

-237 LPVDS
+237 LPAGS

-267 ETESVLSPTAGT
+267 ETGSLLSPMAGT

-309 DTLDVGQLFS
+309 ETLDVDQLFS

-326 VTLSS
+326 VTLAS

-345 RKRFGMNVLAIK
+345 RKRFGVNILAIK

-364 TNLQGKLLFAGDA
+364 TNLQGKSLFAADA
-377 LLLQGTLER
+377 LLLQGSNER
-386 LEEIRNA
+386 LEEIRNS
-393 PEWSSFRYM
+393 PEWSSFRYIA
-402 DVDEVNEH
+402 VDEVNER

-441 FGICVLGIRH
+441 FGICVLGIHH

-456 LTPDVD
+456 LTPDVN

-481 VLQGLQGL
+481 VLRGLQDL
-489 EVTREGLPDLKTLQ
+489 EVMREGLPDLKTLQ
-503 SEQVGLYEV
+503 SDQVGLLEV

-561 ALLLYGLRDS
+561 ALLLHGLRDS

-576 TEPDFLVLTEEA
+576 AEPDFLVLTEEA

-603 LFAFVASVFLGIL
+603 LFAFVVSVVLGIL
-616 PIALAA
+616 PIAIAA
-622 VIGATVMVLTG
+622 VIGATVMVFTG
-633 VLSMEE
+633 VLSMDE

-668 ELIAQGLLNAAGKL
+668 ELVAQGLLNAAGKL
-682 GPFGIMGGL
+682 GPYGIMGGL
-691 FLLTAVTS
+691 FLLSAFTS
-699 QIMPN
+699 QILPN
-704 AAVTV
+704 AVVAV
-709 LMAPIAISASM
+709 LMIPIAISASM
-720 ELGISPLPFAMI
+720 ELGISPLPFTMI

-737 SSSFLSPVAHPANSL
+737 SSSFLTPAAHPTNSL
-752 IMGPGGYRVTDFIK
+752 VMGPGGYRVTDFIK
-766 VGIPLTIV
+766 VGLPLAIV
-774 ILLITL
+774 ILLLTL
-780 LILPFFWPF
+780 LILPFFWPL

>member
-1 MGEQLTPEIVQV
+1 LTPEIVQV

>member
-1 MGEQLTPEIVQV
+1 MTPEIAQV

-18 GALLLLISERIR
+18 GTLLLLISERIR
-30 VDVIALMVLGT
+30 VDVIALIVLGT

-161 PNILVNEV
+161 ANILVNEA
-169 LSDAGL
+169 LADAGL
-175 QTFNIFDF
+175 QTFNLFDF
-183 SPVGF
+183 APVGF
-188 ILLIAGVLFMSLIG
+188 ILLIAGVLFMSLVG
-202 RHLLPDRNIHKALA
+202 RHLLPDRDIHKAHA

-237 LPVDS
+237 LPAGS
-242 PLSGKSLVE
+242 PLSGKSLAE
-251 SRVGA
+251 SRIGA
-256 ALGLQVIAILR
+256 ALGLHVIAILR
-267 ETESVLSPTAGT
+267 EPESVLSPLAGAVF
-279 ILQDGDRLLVEGRFE
+279 QDGDRLLVEGRFE
-294 TVLVFQHKN
+294 SLMVFQHQS
-303 FLDISD
+303 FLDVSYG
-309 DTLDVGQLFS
+309 TLDVNQLFS
-319 AETSLCE
+319 ADTSLCE
-326 VTLSS
+326 VTLAS
-331 DTNLIGRTLFESGF
+331 DPDLSGQTLIKSGF
-345 RKRFGMNVLAIK
+345 RERFGVNVLAIT
-357 HDGFAQR
+357 HEGFAQR
-364 TNLQGKLLFAGDA
+364 TNLQEKILSAGDA
-377 LLLQGTLER
+377 LLMHGSNER
-386 LEEIRNA
+386 LEEIRNS
-393 PEWSSFRYM
+393 PEWSSFRYL
-402 DVDEVNEH
+402 DSDEINDR
-410 YELFERIRIMSVP
+410 YELFDSIRIMSVP
-423 EGSSLSGKTL
+423 VGSSLSGKTL

-441 FGICVLGIRH
+441 FGICVLGIRR
-451 ENRTD
+451 NGRTD
-456 LTPDVD
+456 LTPGVD

-475 WPEDLK
+475 SPDDLE
-481 VLQGLQGL
+481 VLQGLQSL
-489 EVTREGLPDLKTLQ
+489 EIIRGELPDLKTLQ
-503 SEQVGLYEV
+503 SDQVGLLEV

-520 DGKTLRELHF
+520 AGKTLRELHF
-530 REKYS
+530 REKYG

-549 SQLRDMQLRFGD
+549 SQIRDMQLRFGD
-561 ALLLYGLRDS
+561 ALLLHGLRDS

-576 TEPDFLVLTEEA
+576 AEPDFLVLAEEA

-603 LFAFVASVFLGIL
+603 LGAFIASVVLGIL
-616 PIALAA
+616 PIELAA
-622 VIGATVMVLTG
+622 VIGATFMVLTN
-633 VLSMEE
+633 VISMEE

-644 DWKSVFLIAGML
+644 NWKSVFLIAGLL

-668 ELIAQGLLNAAGKL
+668 ELVAQGLLDVAGQL

-691 FLLTAVTS
+691 FLLTALTS

-709 LMAPIAISASM
+709 LLAPIAISASI
-720 ELGISPLPFAMI
+720 ELGVSPLPFTII
-732 VAISA
+732 VAIAA
-737 SSSFLSPVAHPANSL
+737 SSSFLTPVAHPTNSL
-752 IMGPGGYRVTDFIK
+752 VMGPGGYRVTDFVK
-766 VGIPLTIV
+766 VGLPLAIV
-774 ILLITL
+774 ILLVTL
-780 LILPFFWPF
+780 LILPFFWPL

>member
-1 MGEQLTPEIVQV
+1 MTPEIVQV

-326 VTLSS
+326 VTLAS

-345 RKRFGMNVLAIK
+345 RKRFGVNVLAIK

-377 LLLQGTLER
+377 LLLQGSNER
-386 LEEIRNA
+386 LDEIRNS

-402 DVDEVNEH
+402 DVDEVNES

-441 FGICVLGIRH
+441 FGIFVLGIRH

-489 EVTREGLPDLKTLQ
+489 DVMREGLPDLKTLQ
-503 SEQVGLYEV
+503 SEQVGLFEV

-561 ALLLYGLRDS
+561 ALLLHGLRDS

>member
-1 MGEQLTPEIVQV
+1 MTPEIAQV
-13 LIVVG
+13 LIVIG
-18 GALLLLISERIR
+18 GALLLLITERIR

-82 RIGRQVLR
+82 RIGRYVLR

-110 SAFLNNVGVAALM
+110 SAFLNNVGVVAIM

-161 PNILVNEV
+161 ANILVNEA

-175 QTFNIFDF
+175 KTFNLFDF

-188 ILLIAGVLFMSLIG
+188 ILLIAGVLFMSLVG
-202 RHLLPDRNIHKALA
+202 RHLLPDRNIHKALV

-237 LPVDS
+237 LPADS

-256 ALGLQVIAILR
+256 ALGVQVIAILR
-267 ETESVLSPTAGT
+267 DTESVLSPNAGT

-294 TVLVFQHKN
+294 SLLVFQHQS
-303 FLDISD
+303 FLDVSYG
-309 DTLDVGQLFS
+309 TLDLKQLFS
-319 AETSLCE
+319 GDTSLCE
-326 VTLSS
+326 ATLAS
-331 DTNLIGRTLFESGF
+331 DTNLTGRTLFESGF
-345 RKRFGMNVLAIK
+345 RERFGVNALAITN
-357 HDGFAQR
+357 DGFATF
-364 TNLQGKLLFAGDA
+364 TNLQEKILSAGDT
-377 LLLQGTLER
+377 LLIHGSNER
-386 LEEIRNA
+386 LEEIHNS
-393 PEWSSFRYM
+393 PEWSSFRYI
-402 DVDEVNEH
+402 DGDEVNKR
-410 YELFERIRIMSVP
+410 YELFERIRVMSVP

-451 ENRTD
+451 NGHTD
-456 LTPDVD
+456 LAPDVD
-462 HIIQDGDQLLVEV
+462 HIIHDGDLLLVEV
-475 WPEDLK
+475 SPEDLM
-481 VLQGLQGL
+481 VLRGLRDL
-489 EVTREGLPDLKTLQ
+489 EVMREGLPDLKTLQ
-503 SEQVGLYEV
+503 SDQVGLFEV

-549 SQLRDMQLRFGD
+549 SQLRDMQLRLGD
-561 ALLLYGLRDS
+561 ALLLHGLRDS

-576 TEPDFLVLTEEA
+576 AEPDFLVLTEEA

-603 LFAFVASVFLGIL
+603 LFAFVASVVLGIL
-616 PIALAA
+616 PIAIAA
-622 VIGATVMVLTG
+622 VIGATVMVFTG
-633 VLSMEE
+633 VLSMDE

-668 ELIAQGLLNAAGKL
+668 ELVAQGLLNAAGKL
-682 GPFGIMGGL
+682 GPYGMMGGL
-691 FLLTAVTS
+691 FLLSAFTS
-699 QIMPN
+699 QILPN
-704 AAVTV
+704 AVVAV
-709 LMAPIAISASM
+709 LMTPIAISASM
-720 ELGISPLPFAMI
+720 ELGISPLPFTMI

-737 SSSFLSPVAHPANSL
+737 SSSFLTPAAHPTNSL
-752 IMGPGGYRVTDFIK
+752 IMGPGGYRVTDFVK
-766 VGIPLTIV
+766 VGLPLAIV
-774 ILLITL
+774 ILLVTL
-780 LILPFFWPF
+780 LILPFFWPL

>member
-1 MGEQLTPEIVQV
+1 LTPEITKV
-13 LIVVG
+13 LIIVA

-147 GSLLGGLTTLIGTP
+147 GSLLGGLSTLIGTP
-161 PNILVNEV
+161 ANILVNEA

-175 QTFNIFDF
+175 QTFNLFDF
-183 SPVGF
+183 APVGL
-188 ILLIAGVLFMSLIG
+188 ILLIAGILFMSLVG
-202 RHLLPDRNIHKALA
+202 RHLLPDRNIHKADA

-226 YDVEQRLFLLC
+226 YDVEQRLFLLG
-237 LPVDS
+237 LPQGS
-242 PLSGKSLVE
+242 PLSGKSLIE

-256 ALGLQVIAILR
+256 ALGLYVIAILR
-267 ETESVLSPTAGT
+267 EAESVLSPMAGT
-279 ILQDGDRLLVEGRFE
+279 VLQEADRLLVEGRFE

-303 FLDISD
+303 FLDVSN

-319 AETSLCE
+319 ADTSLCE
-326 VTLSS
+326 VTLAS
-331 DTNLIGRTLFESGF
+331 DPSLIGRTLFESGF
-345 RKRFGMNVLAIK
+345 RNRFGVNVLAIK
-357 HDGFAQR
+357 HEGSAQR
-364 TNLQGKLLFAGDA
+364 TNLQEKILFAGDA
-377 LLLQGTLER
+377 LLLQGSNEQLDK
-386 LEEIRNA
+386 IHNS
-393 PEWSSFRYM
+393 PEWSSFHYM
-402 DVDEVNEH
+402 DVDEVNER
-410 YELFERIRIMSVP
+410 YELFERIRIMCVP

-441 FGICVLGIRH
+441 YGICVLGIRH
-451 ENRTD
+451 EDHTD
-456 LTPDVD
+456 LLPDAD
-462 HIIQDGDQLLVEV
+462 HVIQDGDHLLVEV

-481 VLQGLQGL
+481 VLQGLKDL
-489 EVTREGLPDLKTLQ
+489 EVIRGELPDLKTLQ
-503 SEQVGLYEV
+503 SDQVGLTEV

-530 REKYS
+530 REKFG

-549 SQLRDMQLRFGD
+549 SHLRDMQLRFGD
-561 ALLLYGLRDS
+561 ALLLHGPRDS

-576 TEPDFLVLTEEA
+576 AEPDFLVLTEEA
-588 QQAPRIEKAP
+588 QQVPRIEKAP

-603 LFAFVASVFLGIL
+603 LFAFLASVILGFL

-644 DWKSVFLIAGML
+644 EWKSVFLIAGML

-668 ELIAQGLLNAAGKL
+668 ELVAQGLLDAAGKL
-682 GPFGIMGGL
+682 GSFGIMGGL
-691 FLLTAVTS
+691 FLLTALTS

-709 LMAPIAISASM
+709 LMTPIAISASM

-737 SSSFLSPVAHPANSL
+737 SSSFLTPVAHPTNSL
-752 IMGPGGYRVTDFIK
+752 VMGPGGYRVTDFVK
-766 VGIPLTIV
+766 VGVPLTIV

-780 LILPFFWPF
+780 LILPFVWPL

>member
-1 MGEQLTPEIVQV
+1 
-13 LIVVG
+13 
-18 GALLLLISERIR
+18 LLLLISERIR

-128 DISRRTGRAPS
+128 DISRRTERSPS

-161 PNILVNEV
+161 ANILVNEA
-169 LSDAGL
+169 LADAGL
-175 QTFNIFDF
+175 QTFNLFDF
-183 SPVGF
+183 APVGF
-188 ILLIAGVLFMSLIG
+188 ILLIAGVLFMSLVG
-202 RHLLPDRNIHKALA
+202 RHLLPDRDIHKAHS

-221 LLEDV
+221 LLEDI

-237 LPVDS
+237 LPAGS
-242 PLSGKSLVE
+242 PLSGKSLAE

-256 ALGLQVIAILR
+256 ALGLHVIAILR
-267 ETESVLSPTAGT
+267 EPESVLSPLAGAVF
-279 ILQDGDRLLVEGRFE
+279 QDGDRLLVEGRFE
-294 TVLVFQHKN
+294 SLMVFQHQS
-303 FLDISD
+303 FLDVSYG
-309 DTLDVGQLFS
+309 TLDVNQLFS
-319 AETSLCE
+319 ADTSLCE
-326 VTLSS
+326 VTLAS
-331 DTNLIGRTLFESGF
+331 DPDLSGQTLIESGF
-345 RKRFGMNVLAIK
+345 RERFGVNVLAIT
-357 HDGFAQR
+357 HEGFAQR
-364 TNLQGKLLFAGDA
+364 TNLQEKILSAGDA
-377 LLLQGTLER
+377 LLMHGSNER
-386 LEEIRNA
+386 LEEIRNS
-393 PEWSSFRYM
+393 PEWSSFRYL
-402 DVDEVNEH
+402 DSDEINER
-410 YELFERIRIMSVP
+410 YELFDCIRIMSVP
-423 EGSSLSGKTL
+423 VGSSLSGKTL

-441 FGICVLGIRH
+441 FGICVLGIRR
-451 ENRTD
+451 NGRTD

-475 WPEDLK
+475 SPEDLE
-481 VLQGLQGL
+481 VLQGLQSL
-489 EVTREGLPDLKTLQ
+489 EIIRGELPDLKTLQ
-503 SEQVGLYEV
+503 SDQVGLLEV

-520 DGKTLRELHF
+520 AGKTLRELHF
-530 REKYS
+530 REKYG

-549 SQLRDMQLRFGD
+549 SQIRDMQLRFGD
-561 ALLLYGLRDS
+561 ALLLHGLRDS

-576 TEPDFLVLTEEA
+576 AEPDFLVLAEEA

-603 LFAFVASVFLGIL
+603 LGAFIASVVLGIL
-616 PIALAA
+616 PIELAA
-622 VIGATVMVLTG
+622 VIGATFMVLTN
-633 VLSMEE
+633 VISMEE

-644 DWKSVFLIAGML
+644 NWKSVFLIAGLL

-668 ELIAQGLLNAAGKL
+668 ELVAQGLLDVAGQL

-691 FLLTAVTS
+691 FLLTALTS

-709 LMAPIAISASM
+709 LLAPIAISASI
-720 ELGISPLPFAMI
+720 ELGVSPLPFTII
-732 VAISA
+732 VAIAA
-737 SSSFLSPVAHPANSL
+737 SSSFLTPVAHPTNSL
-752 IMGPGGYRVTDFIK
+752 VMGPGGYRVTDFVK
-766 VGIPLTIV
+766 VGLPLAIV
-774 ILLITL
+774 ILLVTL
-780 LILPFFWPF
+780 LILPFFWPL